1 MKKLIM
7 IIAATAIFTGT
18 VNAQAQKEKPRQEN
32 NQSKTPADLAKNR
45 TNKMIERFA
54 FPKDLFE
61 KIYPLKLER
70 ITLVKKA
77 KETSPPNKEL
87 MKQANK
93 KYVDGLKSV
102 LTLEQFAKVKA
113 AWEEAKA
120 KRKEGK
126 AQTKEVVLPEDE

>member
-1 MKKLIM
+1 MKKLMM
-7 IIAATAIFTGT
+7 IIATTAMLAGT
-18 VNAQAQKEKPRQEN
+18 ANAQANAAKPKQEK
-32 NQSKTPADLAKNR
+32 NQSKSPADLAKIR

-54 FPKDLFE
+54 FPQDLFD

-70 ITLVKKA
+70 ITLVRKA

-102 LTLEQFAKVKA
+102 LSAEQFAKVKA
-113 AWEEAKA
+113 AWDEAKA
-120 KRKEGK
+120 KRKEAK
-126 AQTKEVVLPEDE
+126 TQTKEVVLPEDE